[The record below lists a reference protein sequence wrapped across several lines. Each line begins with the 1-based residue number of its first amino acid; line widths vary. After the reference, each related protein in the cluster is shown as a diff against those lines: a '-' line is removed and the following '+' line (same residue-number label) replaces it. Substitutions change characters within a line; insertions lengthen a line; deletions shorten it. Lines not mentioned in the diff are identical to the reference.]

1 MNIIERIDRPCEYV
15 EVAQTA
21 LIACQ
26 YLYLWLFAGPD
37 DAYKVYSLAILMA
50 FEFVMVHSGL
60 FMAAMP
66 LKASIRLFIPLYGL
80 FAFAFGHS
88 MREGDYTIIILYL
101 ATVLNRMRFA
111 FFNVSKSVKQRV
123 VRQSMIALAVYFV
136 LTVSVVCAES
146 VIPSFSLGTAF
157 SESASYTREV
167 RAGGLF
173 VEKPYVPICLGFLY
187 YSVLSFFNFKT
198 VWRERAF
205 IKKKCT
211 GGYTEEV
218 TNKRQQK
225 NK

>member
-80 FAFAFGHS
+80 FAFAAGSQTIDDCLGRLFCVDGIGGMCRICHS
-88 MREGDYTIIILYL
+88 FFQLRNSFFRIGILYPWS
-101 ATVLNRMRFA
+101 TCRRIVCW
-111 FFNVSKSVKQRV
+111 K
-123 VRQSMIALAVYFV
+123 ALC
-136 LTVSVVCAES
+136 TNMSR
-146 VIPSFSLGTAF
+146 I
-157 SESASYTREV
+157 
-167 RAGGLF
+167 
-173 VEKPYVPICLGFLY
+173 
-187 YSVLSFFNFKT
+187 SVLQCTFFF
-198 VWRERAF
+198 
-205 IKKKCT
+205 
-211 GGYTEEV
+211 
-218 TNKRQQK
+218 
-225 NK
+225 

>member
-1 MNIIERIDRPCEYV
+1 MNIIEHIDRPCEYV

-123 VRQSMIALAVYFV
+123 VRQSMIALVVYFV
-136 LTVSVVCAES
+136 LTVSVVCA
-146 VIPSFSLGTAF
+146 
-157 SESASYTREV
+157 V

-205 IKKKCT
+205 IKRRCT

-218 TNKRQQK
+218 TNERQQK

>member
-60 FMAAMP
+60 FYGSYAAQGFNT
-66 LKASIRLFIPLYGL
+66 AVYSVVW
-80 FAFAFGHS
+80 AFLHLHLGHS

-123 VRQSMIALAVYFV
+123 VRQSMIALA
-136 LTVSVVCAES
+136 
-146 VIPSFSLGTAF
+146 
-157 SESASYTREV
+157 R
-167 RAGGLF
+167 
-173 VEKPYVPICLGFLY
+173 
-187 YSVLSFFNFKT
+187 
-198 VWRERAF
+198 F
-205 IKKKCT
+205 ILC
-211 GGYTEEV
+211 
-218 TNKRQQK
+218 
-225 NK
+225 